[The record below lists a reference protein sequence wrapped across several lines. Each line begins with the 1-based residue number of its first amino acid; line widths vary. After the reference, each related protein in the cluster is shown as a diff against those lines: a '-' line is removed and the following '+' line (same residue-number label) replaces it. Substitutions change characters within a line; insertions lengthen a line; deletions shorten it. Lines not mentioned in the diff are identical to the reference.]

1 MTDNKKLEIKGLT
14 KIYSGKTVLD
24 KVSFDVKSGEFLSI
38 LGPSGC
44 GKTTILRL
52 LIGLSE
58 PTAGEILFEGKD
70 IASLPPSKRQMGI
83 VFQNYALFQ
92 NMTVFENI
100 RYALKFDPEKK
111 ARANEI
117 AQQLIDQLGLA
128 EHRDK
133 KPHKLSGGQQ
143 QRVAIARTLA
153 MNPQIILLDE
163 PLSALDVAT
172 RLTLRAELKRIQSQ
186 FKTTMIYITHDQEEA
201 FSLSDRILVMDEGKV
216 VQIDTPERIIAS
228 PANEYVQDFVIKN
241 LKLKIEALQKY
252 VG

>member
-1 MTDNKKLEIKGLT
+1 
-14 KIYSGKTVLD
+14 
-24 KVSFDVKSGEFLSI
+24 
-38 LGPSGC
+38 
-44 GKTTILRL
+44 
-52 LIGLSE
+52 
-58 PTAGEILFEGKD
+58 
-70 IASLPPSKRQMGI
+70 PPSKRQMGI
-83 VFQNYALFQ
+83 VFQNYALIQ

-216 VQIDTPERIIAS
+216 VQIDTPDRIIAS
-228 PANEYVQDFVIKN
+228 PANEYVRTS
-241 LKLKIEALQKY
+241 
-252 VG
+252 